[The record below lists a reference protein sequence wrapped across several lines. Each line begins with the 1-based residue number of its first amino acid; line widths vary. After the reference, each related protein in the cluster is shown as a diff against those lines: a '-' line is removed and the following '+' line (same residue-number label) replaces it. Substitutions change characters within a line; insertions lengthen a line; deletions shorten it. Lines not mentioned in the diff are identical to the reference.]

1 MKKIKIILTSF
12 VFLVMS
18 LQVQA
23 AGLLQQNI
31 AGEITNN
38 TGVVQTQAGYSNTVT
53 VGTVVGTIIKAFLG
67 LLGIIFVILI
77 IVAGFNWMTAG
88 GDEAKIEKATSTI
101 RSAVIGLIIVVA
113 AYAITYFVFANL
125 PGGSSSCGTPPC

>member
-1 MKKIKIILTSF
+1 MKKLLYTLSSLFIILTAH
-12 VFLVMS
+12 
-18 LQVQA
+18 QVHG

-38 TGVVQTQAGYSNTVT
+38 TGIVQTEAGYSESVT

-67 LLGIIFVILI
+67 LLGIIFVILMI
-77 IVAGFNWMTAG
+77 IAGFNWMTAG
-88 GDEAKIEKATSTI
+88 GDEDKINKAKDTI
-101 RSAVIGLIIVVA
+101 RATVIGLIIVVA

-125 PGGSSSCGTPPC
+125 PNGGGGSPPG

>member
-1 MKKIKIILTSF
+1 MKKIILSLFSFLIIGFSSALT
-12 VFLVMS
+12 VE
-18 LQVQA
+18 A

-38 TGVVQTQAGYSNTVT
+38 TGVVQNQAGYADNVT

-67 LLGIIFVILI
+67 LLGIIFVILM

-125 PGGSSSCGTPPC
+125 PGSGGGSPPG

>member
-1 MKKIKIILTSF
+1 MKKIKIIFAGLLFFIIST
-12 VFLVMS
+12 
-18 LQVQA
+18 QVQA

-38 TGVVQTQAGYSNTVT
+38 TGVVQTQAGYADNVT

-67 LLGIIFVILI
+67 LLGIIFVILM

-125 PGGSSSCGTPPC
+125 PGSGSGGTPSI